1 MRENTATEMNNK
13 IDRIYRL
20 KESNNKVLD
29 LREMN
34 KKMSKTKN
42 RL

>member
-1 MRENTATEMNNK
+1 MRENIATEMNNK

-20 KESNNKVLD
+20 KESNNKVLA